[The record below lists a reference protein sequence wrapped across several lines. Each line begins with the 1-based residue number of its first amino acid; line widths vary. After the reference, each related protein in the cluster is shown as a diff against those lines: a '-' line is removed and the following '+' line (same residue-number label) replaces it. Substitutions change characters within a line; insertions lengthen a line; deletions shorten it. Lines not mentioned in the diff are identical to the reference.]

1 MKFKLFI
8 SILFFITLKISFAA
22 GQADMKNILR
32 TMEKDNPEKYQSVV
46 NLFISSAKADD
57 MKTMIEITSD
67 ITKNKMGLE
76 ALTNYFKN
84 DAIPAI
90 KACKSISKGGDIIHI
105 NKEQTGTG
113 AGWVYRKTCQYGE
126 NKSIRFQFVVLNE
139 NGRIALTS
147 FSTAP

>member
-1 MKFKLFI
+1 M
-8 SILFFITLKISFAA
+8 LKISFAA
-22 GQADMKNILR
+22 GQAEMENILR
-32 TMEKDNPEKYQSVV
+32 TMKKDDPGKYQSVV

-76 ALTNYFKN
+76 ALKKYFKN

-105 NKEQTGTG
+105 KKEQTGTG
-113 AGWVYRKTCQYGE
+113 SGWVYRKTCIYGE
-126 NKSIRFQFVVLNE
+126 DKSIRFQFVILNE
-139 NGRIALTS
+139 GGHIVLTS
-147 FSTAP
+147 FSAAP